1 MSEFH
6 CPIGAPF
13 QGEFPC
19 IECGLC
25 SATTREE
32 MVEASKKIRAYL
44 RSPDRVRRNF
54 SSKIAICGKGGTGKS
69 TVLALLANALDEEG
83 KAVLVVDTDESN
95 PGLYRMF
102 GFDKKPKPLMA
113 LLSRFSFDEP
123 KPNTEWLMR
132 EEIAIQDIPSEYI
145 LDSAGLKFLMVGKI
159 EDPFQ
164 GCACTMADVVRDFM
178 GKLVLGENEIVLLDM
193 EAGIE
198 SFGRGVERNVDTV
211 LVVVEPSF
219 ESLALAEKISYLA
232 DGIGVNRVNAILN
245 KVSSDEK
252 EVRMKTDLLR
262 KGIRPIGTIWY
273 HSQISEAGFEGKAI
287 FDLNDSKITESVKKI
302 ARRLL
307 EEPD

>member
-1 MSEFH
+1 
-6 CPIGAPF
+6 
-13 QGEFPC
+13 
-19 IECGLC
+19 
-25 SATTREE
+25 

-54 SSKIAICGKGGTGKS
+54 SGKIAICGKGGTGKS

-83 KAVLVVDTDESN
+83 KAVLVVDTDQSN

-102 GFDKKPKPLMA
+102 GFDKKPKPLMT

-164 GCACTMADVVRDFM
+164 GCACTMADVVRDLI

-262 KGIRPIGTIWY
+262 KGIRPIGTILY

-287 FDLNDSKITESVKKI
+287 FDLNDSKIKESVKKI

-307 EEPD
+307 EAPD